1 MTKKLTK
8 KLSTLFIIF
17 LTIIWSGILLFFIH
31 STYRS
36 NLMELKDD
44 FRNEM
49 RDIKFNHFI
58 ESKGDTLDLN
68 DIEYCVFSLDH
79 ENSPHILFN
88 TFSNKSDSELLHYG
102 NKLAANWKKN
112 KRFLKYTYIYK
123 FKRNT
128 NQRYI
133 ILISGTQAMKDTLP
147 TLILCL
153 ILLAVGILVFSFAS
167 KIISRLLV
175 QPVENMINSEKNF
188 ISNASHELKTP
199 LTVIRANTE
208 LLSSEIG
215 NTNKHLE
222 YISQETE
229 RMISLINK
237 MLTLVRLDS
246 TQIQENTELFCVD
259 EALLDI
265 IYPMES
271 IAYEKSITI
280 STDIKENMFIKGN
293 KEQIQNVMSIL
304 LNNAISYTPADGQI
318 YIHAELHS
326 KKLYL
331 DVANSGDSIPE
342 DIRNRL
348 FERFFRADE
357 ARQDN
362 GHFGLGLSI
371 ASSIVSHYS
380 GKISVDRKN
389 DMNVFSVVLPSSETG
404 S

>member
-153 ILLAVGILVFSFAS
+153 ILLAVGILVFAFAS
-167 KIISRLLV
+167 KIISRWLIH
-175 QPVENMINSEKNF
+175 PVENMINSEKNF

-246 TQIQENTELFCVD
+246 TQIQENFELFCVD
-259 EALLDI
+259 EALFDI

-293 KEQIQNVMSIL
+293 KEQIH
-304 LNNAISYTPADGQI
+304 
-318 YIHAELHS
+318 IHAELHS

-331 DVANSGDSIPE
+331 DVANSGDPIPE

-389 DMNVFSVVLPSSETG
+389 DMNVFSVVLPSCEAG
-404 S
+404 N

>member
-1 MTKKLTK
+1 
-8 KLSTLFIIF
+8 
-17 LTIIWSGILLFFIH
+17 
-31 STYRS
+31 
-36 NLMELKDD
+36 ME
-44 FRNEM
+44 
-49 RDIKFNHFI
+49 
-58 ESKGDTLDLN
+58 
-68 DIEYCVFSLDH
+68 
-79 ENSPHILFN
+79 
-88 TFSNKSDSELLHYG
+88 
-102 NKLAANWKKN
+102 KN

-199 LTVIRANTE
+199 LTVIRTNTE

-318 YIHAELHS
+318 HIHAELHS

-331 DVANSGDSIPE
+331 DVANSGDPIPE

-389 DMNVFSVVLPSSETG
+389 DMNVFSVVLPSCEAG
-404 S
+404 N